1 MSETENNELTAG
13 KQSKEP
19 RSHQKLK
26 LLYLAK
32 ILLNNTDANHDI
44 TLDEILNKLHAYDVT
59 AARKS
64 LYDDIAQLNDFGIK
78 TQKTQYGRTVHYK
91 VIGRAFELA
100 ELKLLVDSVAAAK
113 FITEEK
119 SNELIKKLESL
130 TSRQEAA
137 TLQRQVYVAGRVKT
151 MNSDIMKECFAYKPI
166 WVVLRV
172 LAVIF
177 VWLTYLGV
185 GEDGV
190 GLIGMIPGG
199 GQGGFVL
206 YDLLTPLVIIFV
218 IAALL
223 LPLLLDFG
231 LLEFVGALLTKVM
244 RPLFKVPGRAAVDCL
259 TSWTGDGTLGA
270 MLTCNP
276 YEGGYYSAKEASIIA
291 TLFSAVSI
299 TFTLVVLDT
308 VGMLDKFGIYY
319 LIVCFVGI
327 VCAIVC
333 PYLYPL
339 RKKPNTYLVEGKA
352 APDTLPEGY
361 KSNVE
366 YGMDLAMKRVAEH
379 KGIGEF
385 FKSGA
390 KNACSMWFGVL
401 PSVMAIGTVALILA
415 NYTPIFEWLGIPF
428 RPLLQLLQVPE
439 ADAVASTMIVGFTD
453 MLTPAILI
461 AECTSEMARFIVA
474 VVSVTQVLYLSEVG
488 GLILG
493 SKLPLNIWEL
503 FVIFLER
510 TIISLLIVCPI
521 AHLLF

>member
-1 MSETENNELTAG
+1 METKSNA
-13 KQSKEP
+13 
-19 RSHQKLK
+19 KLK
-26 LLYLAK
+26 ALFIIPSVVGVILFMIPVKNAAGEWTVVVKILADIISGVIGGFLPLLCVLILTVSAVMSLIALAK
-32 ILLNNTDANHDI
+32 P
-44 TLDEILNKLHAYDVT
+44 
-59 AARKS
+59 
-64 LYDDIAQLNDFGIK
+64 
-78 TQKTQYGRTVHYK
+78 
-91 VIGRAFELA
+91 
-100 ELKLLVDSVAAAK
+100 K
-113 FITEEK
+113 FI
-119 SNELIKKLESL
+119 
-130 TSRQEAA
+130 
-137 TLQRQVYVAGRVKT
+137 
-151 MNSDIMKECFAYKPI
+151 MNSDIMKECFACKPI

-190 GLIGMIPGG
+190 GLIGMITGG
-199 GQGGFVL
+199 GQ
-206 YDLLTPLVIIFV
+206 
-218 IAALL
+218 
-223 LPLLLDFG
+223 
-231 LLEFVGALLTKVM
+231 
-244 RPLFKVPGRAAVDCL
+244 
-259 TSWTGDGTLGA
+259 
-270 MLTCNP
+270 
-276 YEGGYYSAKEASIIA
+276 GGYYSAKEASIIA

-461 AECTSEMARFIVA
+461 AESTSQMAKFIVA

>member
-1 MSETENNELTAG
+1 MKDYFEIVDVSARE
-13 KQSKEP
+13 
-19 RSHQKLK
+19 
-26 LLYLAK
+26 
-32 ILLNNTDANHDI
+32 ILDSRGNPTVEVEV
-44 TLDEILNKLHAYDVT
+44 TLDD
-59 AARKS
+59 
-64 LYDDIAQLNDFGIK
+64 G
-78 TQKTQYGRTVHYK
+78 TV
-91 VIGRAFELA
+91 
-100 ELKLLVDSVAAAK
+100 
-113 FITEEK
+113 
-119 SNELIKKLESL
+119 
-130 TSRQEAA
+130 
-137 TLQRQVYVAGRVKT
+137 
-151 MNSDIMKECFAYKPI
+151 
-166 WVVLRV
+166 
-172 LAVIF
+172 
-177 VWLTYLGV
+177 
-185 GEDGV
+185 
-190 GLIGMIPGG
+190 
-199 GQGGFVL
+199 
-206 YDLLTPLVIIFV
+206 
-218 IAALL
+218 
-223 LPLLLDFG
+223 
-231 LLEFVGALLTKVM
+231 
-244 RPLFKVPGRAAVDCL
+244 GRAAVP
-259 TSWTGDGTLGA
+259 SGASTGIYEACELRDGDKSRYLGKGVLKA
-270 MLTCNP
+270 VENVNV
-276 YEGGYYSAKEASIIA
+276 EIAEA
-291 TLFSAVSI
+291 LQ
-299 TFTLVVLDT
+299 
-308 VGMLDKFGIYY
+308 GMLDKFGIYY

-461 AECTSEMARFIVA
+461 AECASDMARFIVA